1 MNIGRTKIIT
11 ILIALGATL
20 GLLIFVQHY
29 YAQSFIERPV
39 REALHKLE
47 FVDTVTVNKQDSV
60 YKITIKI
67 KQPGNIQYEY
77 TQADKTIKDHIRGKQ
92 YQLQLT
98 DKRNKKL
105 NDELDYL
112 ELSIYE
118 AMAKNNYLWLDE
130 IFRETAGRDHFTYKL
145 FIDEQRLYV
154 QLVDQNHFLYE
165 VIERSIP
172 APETGKGEKQM

>member
-39 REALHKLE
+39 KTGLQQMKN
-47 FVDTVTVNKQDSV
+47 VDTVTINKQDSV
-60 YKITIKI
+60 YQITIKI
-67 KQPGNIQYEY
+67 KQPGDVQYEY
-77 TQADKTIKDHIRGKQ
+77 TEADKIIKEHIRGKQ

-98 DKRNKKL
+98 DRRNKKL
-105 NDELDYL
+105 SHELDYL

-118 AMAKNNYLWLDE
+118 AMAKNNYIWLDE
-130 IFRETAGRDHFTYKL
+130 VFREAAGRDHFTYKL

-154 QLVDQNHFLYE
+154 QLVDQEHFLYE
-165 VIERSIP
+165 VIERTIP
-172 APETGKGEKQM
+172 APEADKGEKQL